1 MFSRFFIDR
10 PIFAVVI
17 SLFIALAGLAAMR
30 VLPIAQYP
38 EIAPP
43 VVQVRAVYPGASA
56 TVLEQTVAAPL
67 ENAINGVE
75 EMLYMSSTSSSE
87 GVVNIAVT
95 FNIGVDVDK
104 AALNVN
110 NRVKQ
115 VEPRLPLEA
124 RRQGVAVEKGSQSFL
139 QVIAMYSP
147 DGSRDDLF
155 TSNYTTLNVIDQVK
169 RVPGTTN
176 VQVFGAK
183 DYAMRIWLRPDRLA
197 QLKLSPGD
205 IARAVNEQNAQFAA
219 GKVGEPP
226 TGGGQELVYTVTT
239 KGRLSEPKEFENII
253 LRSNPDG
260 SRLRLGD
267 VARVELASRDYGFM
281 GRVNNK
287 SATLIGVFLQ
297 PNANA
302 LDVAKEVN
310 ATMLRLAERF
320 PPGLKQQV
328 VYDTTLFVDVSIRE
342 VMITL
347 GEAMVL
353 VFLVV
358 FIFLQNWRATL
369 IPFAAVPV
377 SLLGTFGGLLALGY
391 SINTLTLFGMVLAIG
406 IVVDDAIVVLENVER
421 IMHEEHLNAREAAVK
436 AMTEVTSPI
445 IAIVLVLCAVFVPIA
460 FLGGLAGELYRQF
473 AVTISI
479 AVVISGAVALTVTPA
494 LCVLILKREHKRPG
508 RFFTWFNDWFHRVTG
523 RYTDGVAWM
532 IRRGG
537 IGIALFAALVAPAAQ
552 LWRMTPGSLVPDEDQ
567 GYYISAV
574 ILPDGAS
581 LERTDRVVSEVVDI
595 IKSNPNNED
604 AVAFTGFD
612 FIGGGFRN
620 NAATIFVTQKHWD
633 ERSVTASQLVGELF
647 MKSAPIKEALVLAF
661 NPPPIFGLG
670 TAGGF
675 EFYIQNRGEGGPKR
689 SAEVLQ
695 QFLARAGKEPQLGFV
710 NTFWRASVPQL
721 YVDLD
726 RDKAKALGVPIDALY
741 GTLAATS
748 GTYYVNDFNKY
759 GRTWQVLMSAEPAYR
774 KRPDQIGDI
783 YVRSQKGEMVPLN
796 ALANV
801 RYSSGPDS
809 LDRFN
814 NLPAVKVIGQGAPGV
829 SSGQAIQAVEKVA
842 SEALP
847 PDFSYDWGGASFQ
860 EKRSSGTAGIA
871 LALAALMVFLILAAQ
886 YEKWS
891 LPLSVLLALPF
902 GTFGALAAVWL
913 RGMTNDVYFQIGLV
927 TLLGLA
933 AKNAIL
939 IVEYASL
946 KHHEGMSPSAA
957 ALEAARLR
965 FRPIIMTSLAFILGV
980 LPLASA
986 QPAVAAD
993 WWKSFND
1000 AQLNTLVDEAL
1011 AQNRDLA
1018 RAMAR
1023 IDESRAALRSARA
1036 DRFPTVS
1043 AGASGA
1049 RQRVSE
1055 NGTTPLFG
1063 ASPIFND
1070 YRASLKVGY
1079 EVDLWSRAANLTA
1092 AARGELLAGE
1102 YARDTLRTA
1111 LAAQVVQSY
1120 AALQSL
1126 DAQYKLY
1133 GESVQAQRD
1142 SLKLQRLRFDSGD
1155 ISELDIRQ
1163 LDAELITNES
1173 QLPKIDRARGEAERA
1188 LALVLGRSPRAL
1200 IEQGVAR
1207 GEAPGAYSETRVS
1220 AQSAVARAQ
1229 ALERAAELTRL
1240 RYNGGEASRLDVI
1253 NAERLALTAQAQSA
1267 DAQRALAAAQAD
1279 VYRAF
1284 GGGWI
1289 KSS

>member
-10 PIFAVVI
+10 PIFAAVLSIFVVI
-17 SLFIALAGLAAMR
+17 AGLAAMR
-30 VLPIAQYP
+30 TLPIAQYP

-43 VVQVRAVYPGASA
+43 VVTVTANYPGASA
-56 TVLEQTVAAPL
+56 GVIEQTVAAPL
-67 ENAINGVE
+67 ENQINGVE
-75 EMLYMSSTSSSE
+75 HMIYMSSTSTSN
-87 GVVNIAVT
+87 GQVQIHVTFDIGTDIDQATVNI
-95 FNIGVDVDK
+95 
-104 AALNVN
+104 N
-110 NRVKQ
+110 NRVRQ
-115 VEPRLPLEA
+115 AEPRLPA
-124 RRQGVAVEKGSQSFL
+124 DVRRLGVTVEKGSSSFL
-139 QVIAMYSP
+139 QVLAFYSP
-147 DGSRDDLF
+147 TGRYDDLY
-155 TSNYTTLNVIDQVK
+155 TSNYVTVNVLDQLK

-176 VQVFGAK
+176 VQIFGAK
-183 DYAMRIWLRPDRLA
+183 DYAMRIWVKPDRLT
-197 QLKLSPGD
+197 QLRLTTAD
-205 IARAVNEQNAQFAA
+205 LIAVLNEQNAQFAA
-219 GKVGEPP
+219 GKIGQTPA
-226 TGGGQELVYTVTT
+226 GGPQELVYTVTT
-239 KGRLSEPKEFENII
+239 KGRLADPGEFENII
-253 LRSNPDG
+253 VRANADG
-260 SRLRLGD
+260 STLRLKD
-267 VARVELASRDYGFM
+267 VARVELGSKDYDFI
-281 GRVNNK
+281 GRVNGK
-287 SATLIGVFLQ
+287 EAVLVGVFLQ
-297 PNANA
+297 PGANA
-302 LDVAKEVN
+302 LDVSNNVKKTVQALS
-310 ATMLRLAERF
+310 ARF
-320 PPGLKQQV
+320 PDGLTYSV
-328 VYDTTLFVDVSIRE
+328 PYDTTRFVEVSIRE
-342 VMITL
+342 VLKTL
-347 GEAMVL
+347 VEAMAL
-353 VFLVV
+353 VILVV
-358 FIFLQNWRATL
+358 FLFLQNWRATL

-377 SLLGTFGGLLALGY
+377 SLIGTFAGLYLLGY

-421 IMHEEHLNAREAAVK
+421 IMHEEHLDAREAAVK
-436 AMTEVTSPI
+436 AMREVTSPI
-445 IAIVLVLCAVFVPIA
+445 VAIVLVLCAVFVPIA
-460 FLGGLAGELYRQF
+460 FLGGLTGELYRQF

-537 IGIALFAALVAPAAQ
+537 IGIALFAGMVALAAG
-552 LWRMTPGSLVPDEDQ
+552 LWRATPGSLVPDEDQ
-567 GYYISAV
+567 GFYIAAV

-595 IKSNPNNED
+595 IKSNPNNQD

-620 NAATIFVTQKHWD
+620 NAATIFVTQQHWD

-647 MKSAPIKEALVLAF
+647 MKTAHIKEALVLAF

-842 SEALP
+842 NEVLP

-913 RGMTNDVYFQIGLV
+913 RGFTNDVYFQIGLV

-939 IVEYASL
+939 IVEYAVL
-946 KHHEGMSPSAA
+946 KHHEGLSTAAA

-965 FRPIIMTSLAFILGV
+965 FRPILMTSLAFIFGV
-980 LPLASA
+980 LPLA
-986 QPAVAAD
+986 
-993 WWKSFND
+993 
-1000 AQLNTLVDEAL
+1000 
-1011 AQNRDLA
+1011 
-1018 RAMAR
+1018 
-1023 IDESRAALRSARA
+1023 I
-1036 DRFPTVS
+1036 S
-1043 AGASGA
+1043 AGAGAGA
-1049 RQRVSE
+1049 RRSV
-1055 NGTTPLFG
+1055 GTGVMGGMLAATFLAIFFVPLFFKLITDRRLSERRT
-1063 ASPIFND
+1063 AS
-1070 YRASLKVGY
+1070 
-1079 EVDLWSRAANLTA
+1079 E
-1092 AARGELLAGE
+1092 
-1102 YARDTLRTA
+1102 LRTEIEREHA
-1111 LAAQVVQSY
+1111 HQTTDIAHHVP
-1120 AALQSL
+1120 
-1126 DAQYKLY
+1126 
-1133 GESVQAQRD
+1133 
-1142 SLKLQRLRFDSGD
+1142 LKTEDGH
-1155 ISELDIRQ
+1155 
-1163 LDAELITNES
+1163 A
-1173 QLPKIDRARGEAERA
+1173 
-1188 LALVLGRSPRAL
+1188 
-1200 IEQGVAR
+1200 
-1207 GEAPGAYSETRVS
+1207 
-1220 AQSAVARAQ
+1220 
-1229 ALERAAELTRL
+1229 
-1240 RYNGGEASRLDVI
+1240 
-1253 NAERLALTAQAQSA
+1253 
-1267 DAQRALAAAQAD
+1267 
-1279 VYRAF
+1279 
-1284 GGGWI
+1284 
-1289 KSS
+1289 